1 MNNTTKKEPK
11 ESNRINV
18 NEIHELQYWAEQF
31 NISEEKLRQALNQV
45 GPDVSDLKRYLQV
58 R

>member
-1 MNNTTKKEPK
+1 MDNTTKKEPK
-11 ESNRINV
+11 DINRINV
-18 NEIHELQYWAEQF
+18 DETHELQYWAEQF

-45 GPDVSDLKRYLQV
+45 GPDVSDLKRYLQL